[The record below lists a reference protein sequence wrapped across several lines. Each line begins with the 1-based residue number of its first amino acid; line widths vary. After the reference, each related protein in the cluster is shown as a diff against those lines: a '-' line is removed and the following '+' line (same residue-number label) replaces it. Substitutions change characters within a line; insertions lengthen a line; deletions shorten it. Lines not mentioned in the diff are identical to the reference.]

1 VLKIRPNDTFEKYK
15 TRLVA
20 KGNTFKEGEDYFDTN
35 PHVAWLTIIWV
46 LLSVVASCGIF
57 FHEMDAKT
65 TFLNGELKE
74 TW

>member
-35 PHVAWLTIIWV
+35 PHVA
-46 LLSVVASCGIF
+46 
-57 FHEMDAKT
+57 
-65 TFLNGELKE
+65 
-74 TW
+74 